1 MRVWVVAGGT
11 GGHLYPA
18 LAVAEEMENHIPG
31 ITVNFAVSRRGLE
44 ARVLSSKN
52 RPYNT
57 FMVEGFHRR
66 EVLRNLLFP
75 FRTVVG
81 FVQSILKVVRFR
93 PNVAFGT
100 GGFVSGPGLLA
111 AWCLG
116 VPIALIALDALPGVT
131 IRMLAPIARKVYVT
145 NHQAAGHLALA
156 KRVDVEVVGIP
167 VRPTE
172 PMGRREAR
180 ERLGLPFDATI
191 LFVTGGSHGSAA
203 LNGAVSGALPA
214 LMDIPG
220 LTIVWQ
226 TGHGMLEEVT
236 NTVKMI
242 LKSQSEVDRKRVILH
257 PYIDDM
263 AAAWIASDMALCR
276 AGASTL
282 AELTLYGVP
291 SILVPLATAAGG
303 HQEANALAMVE
314 AGAARLLPEEE
325 LSWDRL
331 RRDIKELMDGEGF
344 LEKMAEAAALK
355 SESGGASRVAEG
367 LVSIARWLND
377 TERTEMLALLQSA
390 DQ

>member
-11 GGHLYPA
+11 GGHFYPA
-18 LAVAEEMENHIPG
+18 LAVADELENRIPG

-44 ARVLSSKN
+44 ARVLSSKK
-52 RPYNT
+52 RTFRT

-75 FRTVVG
+75 FRTVAG
-81 FVQSILKVVRFR
+81 FVQSIVEVIRFR

-116 VPIALIALDALPGVT
+116 VPFALIALDALPGVT
-131 IRMLAPIARKVYVT
+131 IRMLAPVARKVYVT
-145 NHQAAGHLALA
+145 HHQAAELFSR
-156 KRVDVEVVGIP
+156 RVDVEVVGIP
-167 VRPTE
+167 VRPAE
-172 PMGRREAR
+172 PMGRRAAR
-180 ERLGLPFDATI
+180 ERLGLPFDSTI

-203 LNGAVSGALPA
+203 LNSAVSSALPA

-226 TGHGMLEEVT
+226 TGPGMFEEVT
-236 NTVKMI
+236 GTVKTI
-242 LKSQSEVDRKRVILH
+242 LIDQNEVDRKRIVLH

-263 AAAWIASDMALCR
+263 AAAWLASDLAFCR
-276 AGASTL
+276 AGASTI

-314 AGAARLLPEEE
+314 AGAARLLPEKE
-325 LSWDRL
+325 LSGERL
-331 RRDIKELMDGEGF
+331 GREIEGVLAGEGL
-344 LEKMAEAAALK
+344 LERMADAAALK
-355 SESGGASRVAEG
+355 SVKGGAARVAEG

-377 TERTEMLALLQSA
+377 TERAELLTLLQA
-390 DQ
+390 GDQ